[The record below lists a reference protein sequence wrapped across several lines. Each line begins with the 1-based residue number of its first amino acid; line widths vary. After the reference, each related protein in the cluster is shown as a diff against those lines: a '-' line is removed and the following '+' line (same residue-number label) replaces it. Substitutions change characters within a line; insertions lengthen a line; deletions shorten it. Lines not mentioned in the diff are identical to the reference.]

1 MYDVAIIGAG
11 AAGIGCAKAA
21 LSAGLHAVVIEKEEK
36 AFGGTCLNTGCIP
49 TKFFINSAKLHK
61 SWQETF
67 QENKK
72 IIEKIK
78 LPLLSHLRKQGLDV
92 IWGKTKLLDSETIEV
107 GGKRIEAKNIIIASG
122 SCAKI
127 FFDHPKV
134 ISAEGVFN
142 IADIGEN
149 ILIIGGGYI
158 GLEMASLLSGLG
170 KKVYVIEKEKT
181 ILPSFDQQ
189 LVNRLKVILGK
200 QGIKIETGKNAS
212 DVNFDDFDIVI
223 SATGRSPSTDGL
235 NLEGLGVAFDEAGW
249 IKTDSFMKTNVRG
262 IYACGDVTGK
272 KLLAYAGEYQARI
285 CIDNIK
291 GGSLSE
297 DYLGLAECVFSIPA
311 LAKVG
316 MSQSQAKQAGIKYKV
331 LKSNFLKYSSAYVYD
346 DLDGFI
352 QVLVDQEQKIIGAG
366 IISKSAGELISLFSL
381 CIKNNLKL
389 NDLKN
394 NIFIHPTLSEIIP
407 LMLDS
412 D

>member
-1 MYDVAIIGAG
+1 
-11 AAGIGCAKAA
+11 
-21 LSAGLHAVVIEKEEK
+21 VIEKEEK

-200 QGIKIETGKNAS
+200 QGI
-212 DVNFDDFDIVI
+212 
-223 SATGRSPSTDGL
+223 
-235 NLEGLGVAFDEAGW
+235 
-249 IKTDSFMKTNVRG
+249 
-262 IYACGDVTGK
+262 
-272 KLLAYAGEYQARI
+272 
-285 CIDNIK
+285 
-291 GGSLSE
+291 
-297 DYLGLAECVFSIPA
+297 
-311 LAKVG
+311 
-316 MSQSQAKQAGIKYKV
+316 
-331 LKSNFLKYSSAYVYD
+331 
-346 DLDGFI
+346 
-352 QVLVDQEQKIIGAG
+352 
-366 IISKSAGELISLFSL
+366 
-381 CIKNNLKL
+381 
-389 NDLKN
+389 
-394 NIFIHPTLSEIIP
+394 
-407 LMLDS
+407 
-412 D
+412 